1 MGGGSVVC
9 VCVCGELLGN
19 AANGTDCLHLNVM
32 ADEGRGKGVKRERET
47 RDVALG
53 SGAGSCW
60 RR

>member
-1 MGGGSVVC
+1 M
-9 VCVCGELLGN
+9 CVCGELLGN

-32 ADEGRGKGVKRERET
+32 ADEGRGKGVKGERET